1 MDDERKFALI
11 YGVEKFTLE
20 DVKYLA
26 NTFKARK
33 VLITSCVNHDDGE
46 CTSTYGILLTRTKG
60 NTDWRMLQK
69 LFGVDEDKQEH
80 IVEFT
85 YALAL
90 YLGIIGQE
98 DSRWQPYELFSEE
111 EIKEYERSWGD
122 EEDA

>member
-1 MDDERKFALI
+1 MDDNRKMNLI
-11 YGVEKFTLE
+11 YGVEKFTLD

-33 VLITSCVNHDDGE
+33 VCLIECVDENDCE
-46 CTSTYGILLTRTKG
+46 CSNEYGILLTPTMG
-60 NTDWRMLQK
+60 MTDWRMLQK
-69 LFGVDEDKQEH
+69 LFEVYDDEYEYKKILNIE
-80 IVEFT
+80 
-85 YALAL
+85 LAL

>member
-1 MDDERKFALI
+1 MDDKRKFALI
-11 YGVEKFTLE
+11 SGEEKFTLE

-46 CTSTYGILLTRTKG
+46 STSTYGILLTRTKG

-90 YLGIIGQE
+90 FLGIIGQE

>member
-1 MDDERKFALI
+1 MDDKRKFALI
-11 YGVEKFTLE
+11 RGEEKFTLD

-33 VLITSCVNHDDGE
+33 VCINTCVGEEDGE
-46 CTSTYGILLTRTKG
+46 SNDTYGILLTKTKG
-60 NTDWRMLQK
+60 GTDWRMLQK
-69 LFGVDEDKQEH
+69 LFGVLEDNPEY
-80 IVEFT
+80 ITEFNIP
-85 YALAL
+85 LAL